1 MQNASAL
8 VLIRGVTSLY
18 GMTIKIFEPSVLFRN
33 LLVTLVSTTTSN
45 FASLNLCLALALT
58 WVNLW
63 KRSDIVCIPP
73 RYNYPDAEK
82 LEECVTLHL
91 YRSQRFPNRRELVNI
106 ALEVGSGNGHVED
119 LLETYSSPDANQAP
133 CDRKGQDDAAVPYAL
148 LVRSLYSLLVLL
160 PSKSIALFYSMERIE
175 FSDKL
180 IRISGN
186 IYVCSVEPI
195 RHLFVR
201 INVFCPKEG
210 LEMIRLWF
218 PYSERRAVIQQRQ
231 GRNSTALPTSGVTT
245 RLPELRK
252 MSTVLITNLLFN
264 IMLPAHLTRSNSP
277 GSTPQGKRSMNI
289 LDILAYTRQHQ
300 KASDSKYICC
310 KHYSESHIWERS
322 PAIHLFVVLEQ
333 RHIHNAIR

>member
-33 LLVTLVSTTTSN
+33 PLVTWVSTTTSN
-45 FASLNLCLALALT
+45 FASLSKCLALALT

-119 LLETYSSPDANQAP
+119 LLEMYSSPDGNRAP
-133 CDRKGQDDAAVPYAL
+133 CDRKEQDDAAVPYAL
-148 LVRSLYSLLVLL
+148 LVRSLFSLLILL
-160 PSKSIALFYSMERIE
+160 PSKSIALFYRMERIE
-175 FSDKL
+175 FPDKL

-186 IYVCSVEPI
+186 ICVCSVEPI
-195 RHLFVR
+195 RHLIVR
-201 INVFCPKEG
+201 INVFRPKKQ
-210 LEMIRLWF
+210 LQMIRLWF
-218 PYSERRAVIQQRQ
+218 RYSKRTSCYTAASRTRKVHLSRHPVSRQDYQSCELCRLCWEQTLSPISRYQHILLAPIRRV
-231 GRNSTALPTSGVTT
+231 
-245 RLPELRK
+245 
-252 MSTVLITNLLFN
+252 
-264 IMLPAHLTRSNSP
+264 
-277 GSTPQGKRSMNI
+277 
-289 LDILAYTRQHQ
+289 
-300 KASDSKYICC
+300 
-310 KHYSESHIWERS
+310 
-322 PAIHLFVVLEQ
+322 
-333 RHIHNAIR
+333 